1 MRLWCRKIVCHGVFC
16 SYASC
21 NYAGVLHTIS
31 LAPPR
36 RSHSNYDPTRDTAQM
51 ALQDRLSSM
60 GGVMTDAAVP
70 EGHAGLHGFLYGDGG
85 AEAHDSAGYSFRE
98 VREPGSAGTVTVP

>member
-1 MRLWCRKIVCHGVFC
+1 
-16 SYASC
+16 
-21 NYAGVLHTIS
+21 
-31 LAPPR
+31 
-36 RSHSNYDPTRDTAQM
+36 
-51 ALQDRLSSM
+51 M

-98 VREPGSAGTVTVP
+98 VRAEMLTTWSVGDARQ

>member
-1 MRLWCRKIVCHGVFC
+1 
-16 SYASC
+16 
-21 NYAGVLHTIS
+21 
-31 LAPPR
+31 
-36 RSHSNYDPTRDTAQM
+36 
-51 ALQDRLSSM
+51 LQDRLSSM

-98 VREPGSAGTVTVP
+98 VRTDMGSSVTLGY

>member
-1 MRLWCRKIVCHGVFC
+1 MESSCKTLCKTLQERL
-16 SYASC
+16 A
-21 NYAGVLHTIS
+21 
-31 LAPPR
+31 
-36 RSHSNYDPTRDTAQM
+36 
-51 ALQDRLSSM
+51 AL

-98 VREPGSAGTVTVP
+98 VRVGARSISGGDSSLSRVTYPAVQTEQSRTICPRTGRVAESPVQARLSLR

>member
-1 MRLWCRKIVCHGVFC
+1 
-16 SYASC
+16 
-21 NYAGVLHTIS
+21 
-31 LAPPR
+31 
-36 RSHSNYDPTRDTAQM
+36 M